1 MATCHTASGSTIPF
15 ELALSTRPAG
25 PTRTPAQWPG
35 QPGSLIAVDW
45 LTWSLRQTGLRIQRD
60 FGVTFRLGTISMSA
74 ARPLS
79 PGTRALP
86 DHCHAAGRV
95 TANNEWP
102 ELEYGVS
109 LNEIV
114 TRVTPPKV
122 AGFLLVC
129 SPTVRASH
137 GIMFGFVRFCYVVL
151 F

>member
-1 MATCHTASGSTIPF
+1 
-15 ELALSTRPAG
+15 
-25 PTRTPAQWPG
+25 
-35 QPGSLIAVDW
+35 
-45 LTWSLRQTGLRIQRD
+45 
-60 FGVTFRLGTISMSA
+60 MSA

-86 DHCHAAGRV
+86 DHCHAAGWV

-122 AGFLLVC
+122 AGFLVRRSKYHVWIC
-129 SPTVRASH
+129 SFLTLSV
-137 GIMFGFVRFCYVVL
+137 ML
-151 F
+151 FILK

>member
-1 MATCHTASGSTIPF
+1 M
-15 ELALSTRPAG
+15 
-25 PTRTPAQWPG
+25 
-35 QPGSLIAVDW
+35 
-45 LTWSLRQTGLRIQRD
+45 
-60 FGVTFRLGTISMSA
+60 
-74 ARPLS
+74 
-79 PGTRALP
+79 P

-129 SPTVRASH
+129 SPTVRASP
-137 GIMFGFVRFCYVVL
+137 GIMFGFVRFCYVVYFEIIIGKTFFGKKHFL
-151 F
+151 LKL

>member
-1 MATCHTASGSTIPF
+1 
-15 ELALSTRPAG
+15 
-25 PTRTPAQWPG
+25 
-35 QPGSLIAVDW
+35 
-45 LTWSLRQTGLRIQRD
+45 
-60 FGVTFRLGTISMSA
+60 MSA

-102 ELEYGVS
+102 DLEYGVS

-137 GIMFGFVRFCYVVL
+137 GIMFRLLDSQVSVML
-151 F
+151 FYFEIIIGKTFFGKNSFLLKL